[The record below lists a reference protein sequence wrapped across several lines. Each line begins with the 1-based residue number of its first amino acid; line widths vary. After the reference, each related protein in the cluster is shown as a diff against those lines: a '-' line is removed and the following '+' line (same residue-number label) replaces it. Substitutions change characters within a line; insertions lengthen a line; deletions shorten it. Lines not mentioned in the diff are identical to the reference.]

1 MEETWIV
8 AVSNQPVLYTLQY
21 IQAIAVLSIKLS
33 PEEREAWKTSRALD
47 KNTWN
52 GEKTWEAILSFVISK
67 LSKGR
72 SVYEADTEEMSVLSS
87 SVWSQQS
94 IEYNLQQFCLPFLRL
109 CSLLQHHLYGDD
121 LPGCPR
127 EKEFSVLASGLGLLS
142 STLALCDCMRVLV
155 DPCGGSGVHWL
166 SGGIYADSVEIGQ
179 AVSWPW
185 ITYVV
190 CSRQSNGVP
199 GKLFNTRSGLKCHY
213 GYEGKGDRD
222 DNFYSLVKKDA
233 F

>member
-1 MEETWIV
+1 
-8 AVSNQPVLYTLQY
+8 
-21 IQAIAVLSIKLS
+21 
-33 PEEREAWKTSRALD
+33 
-47 KNTWN
+47 NTWN

-142 STLALCDCMRVLV
+142 STLEPSSKWNSAHCLE
-155 DPCGGSGVHWL
+155 W
-166 SGGIYADSVEIGQ
+166 
-179 AVSWPW
+179 
-185 ITYVV
+185 VV
-190 CSRQSNGVP
+190 CPFELTSLWCAEVTGLTEMQAEQTLALLVQDPHWAGPHLLQLPENYNAIFQYYHRKSCTACSKVP
-199 GKLFNTRSGLKCHY
+199 KDPAVCLVCGTFVCLKGLCCKQHSYC
-213 GYEGKGDRD
+213 EC
-222 DNFYSLVKKDA
+222 V
-233 F
+233 